1 MTLTVMGARALF
13 VEKNSPMVSLP
24 ENDSL
29 DPLSVCPFLQNFSFS
44 ASRKCT
50 LLYLL
55 AVFDLVLE
63 EAFEEMRKHQSQFGS
78 RVTSMMNY
86 LAGGWV

>member
-13 VEKNSPMVSLP
+13 VETISPMVSLP
-24 ENDSL
+24 GSDAL

-50 LLYLL
+50 SLYLL

-63 EAFEEMRKHQSQFGS
+63 EAFEEM
-78 RVTSMMNY
+78 
-86 LAGGWV
+86 A